1 MSKTKFSSAMMWTIS
16 QTTKGYFQVN
26 SPNCVSHPEDQ
37 TLCACLRFLI
47 DLGLT
52 KQIK

>member
-1 MSKTKFSSAMMWTIS
+1 MSKTKFLSAMMWTIS
-16 QTTKGYFQVN
+16 QTIKGYFQVN
-26 SPNCVSHPEDQ
+26 SLNYVSHPQDQ
-37 TLCACLRFLI
+37 TSWACLLLLI